1 MMNRHLTTMERL
13 AATIAIIL
21 AVAQFLLVVVNA
33 SLTTTAL
40 PKAALSRQHLLL
52 SHNTNNRNV
61 CDSKV
66 TQSNATIEEEDIDK
80 KSAASLLAVRAF
92 HEALNNLL
100 IVRSALDTINNSSS
114 SPQLFMIG
122 TIVELYRDESYFAT
136 PAIITSTSNGDGSDN
151 SVITMQN
158 TITSS
163 TYSTIETSYI
173 HTYTQ
178 YTDGTRASCNVSP
191 PNSNEVYM
199 TPCVVNTSYVR
210 EHSGLILYEV
220 SYLNVDDDSLV
231 RETLPFSRVQ
241 RRRQP
246 LISEL

>member
-33 SLTTTAL
+33 STTTTTL
-40 PKAALSRQHLLL
+40 PAALSRQQLL
-52 SHNTNNRNV
+52 SSHHTNNNKKV
-61 CDSKV
+61 CESKV
-66 TQSNATIEEEDIDK
+66 TQSNATIEEEDVEK
-80 KSAASLLAVRAF
+80 KSSSLLAVRAF

-100 IVRSALDTINNSSS
+100 IVRSALDTINNSTP
-114 SPQLFMIG
+114 SPQQFKIG

-136 PAIITSTSNGDGSDN
+136 PAIITSTSSNDDGN
-151 SVITMQN
+151 SLTLQN
-158 TITSS
+158 TITGSS
-163 TYSTIETSYI
+163 YSTIETSYI
-173 HTYTQ
+173 HTYNQ
-178 YTDGTRASCNVSP
+178 YTDGTRASCNISP

-220 SYLNVDDDSLV
+220 SYLDEEDSLV

>member
-1 MMNRHLTTMERL
+1 MMNRKLTTMERL

-33 SLTTTAL
+33 STTTL
-40 PKAALSRQHLLL
+40 PSALSRQQLLK
-52 SHNTNNRNV
+52 SRNV
-61 CDSKV
+61 CESSV
-66 TQSNATIEEEDIDK
+66 TQSNATIEETGIEKK
-80 KSAASLLAVRAF
+80 KSSSLLAIRAF

-100 IVRSALDTINNSSS
+100 IVRSAISTINTSSS
-114 SPQLFMIG
+114 SPQLFKIG

-136 PAIITSTSNGDGSDN
+136 PAIITSTTSNDDN
-151 SVITMQN
+151 SNSLTLQN
-158 TITSS
+158 TITGSS
-163 TYSTIETSYI
+163 YSTIETSYI
-173 HTYTQ
+173 HTYNQ

-220 SYLNVDDDSLV
+220 SYLNEEDSLV

-246 LISEL
+246 LVSEL

>member
-1 MMNRHLTTMERL
+1 MTNRHLTTMERL
-13 AATIAIIL
+13 AATIAIIF

-136 PAIITSTSNGDGSDN
+136 PAIITSTSMDDDGN
-151 SVITMQN
+151 LITMQN
-158 TITSS
+158 TITGSS
-163 TYSTIETSYI
+163 YTTIETSYI
-173 HTYTQ
+173 HTYKQ

-231 RETLPFSRVQ
+231 RETLPFSKVQ

-246 LISEL
+246 LVSEL

>member
-1 MMNRHLTTMERL
+1 MNRHLTTLERL
-13 AATIAIIL
+13 FATIAIIF

-33 SLTTTAL
+33 SSSTSTTL
-40 PKAALSRQHLLL
+40 PSALSRRQLLS

-61 CDSKV
+61 CDSTV
-66 TQSNATIEEEDIDK
+66 TQSNATIEEDIEK
-80 KSAASLLAVRAF
+80 KSSSLFAIRAF

-100 IVRSALDTINNSSS
+100 IVRSALSTMNSSSS
-114 SPQLFMIG
+114 SPQLFKIG

-136 PAIITSTSNGDGSDN
+136 PAIITSTSSNDDNGN
-151 SVITMQN
+151 SVTITMQN
-158 TITSS
+158 TITGSS
-163 TYSTIETSYI
+163 YSTIETSHNI
-173 HTYTQ
+173 HTYKQ

-191 PNSNEVYM
+191 PDSNEVYM

>member
-1 MMNRHLTTMERL
+1 MERL

-33 SLTTTAL
+33 STTTATTL
-40 PKAALSRQHLLL
+40 PSPLSRQQLL
-52 SHNTNNRNV
+52 SSHTTSNRNV
-61 CDSKV
+61 CESTV
-66 TQSNATIEEEDIDK
+66 AQSNATIEEDIEK
-80 KSAASLLAVRAF
+80 KSTASLLAVRAF

-100 IVRSALDTINNSSS
+100 IVRSALSTITNSSS
-114 SPQLFMIG
+114 SQLFKIG

-136 PAIITSTSNGDGSDN
+136 PAIITSTTSNDVDGGN
-151 SVITMQN
+151 LLTLQN
-158 TITSS
+158 TITGS
-163 TYSTIETSYI
+163 TYSTIETSHI

-220 SYLNVDDDSLV
+220 SYLNDDDSLV

-246 LISEL
+246 LISEF

>member
-1 MMNRHLTTMERL
+1 MERL

-33 SLTTTAL
+33 SSSTTTL
-40 PKAALSRQHLLL
+40 PSAALSRQQLL
-52 SHNTNNRNV
+52 SSHNKKV
-61 CDSKV
+61 CESTV
-66 TQSNATIEEEDIDK
+66 TQSNATIEEEDIEK
-80 KSAASLLAVRAF
+80 KTSASLLAIRAF

-100 IVRSALDTINNSSS
+100 IVRSALSTINNSSS
-114 SPQLFMIG
+114 SPFKIG

-136 PAIITSTSNGDGSDN
+136 PAIITSTSDDDDGN
-151 SVITMQN
+151 LLTLQN
-158 TITSS
+158 TITGS
-163 TYSTIETSYI
+163 TYSAIETSYI
-173 HTYTQ
+173 HTYQQ

-220 SYLNVDDDSLV
+220 SYLDDNDSLV

>member
-1 MMNRHLTTMERL
+1 MERL

-33 SLTTTAL
+33 STSTTM
-40 PKAALSRQHLLL
+40 PSALSRQQLLS

-61 CDSKV
+61 CESTV
-66 TQSNATIEEEDIDK
+66 TRSNATIEEDVEK
-80 KSAASLLAVRAF
+80 KSSSSLLAVRAF

-100 IVRSALDTINNSSS
+100 IVRSALSTMNSSTTS
-114 SPQLFMIG
+114 SPQLFKIG

-158 TITSS
+158 TITGSS
-163 TYSTIETSYI
+163 YSTIETSFI
-173 HTYTQ
+173 HTYKQ
-178 YTDGTRASCNVSP
+178 YTDGTRASCNISP

-220 SYLNVDDDSLV
+220 SYLDEEDSLI

-241 RRRQP
+241 RRRHR
-246 LISEL
+246 

>member
-1 MMNRHLTTMERL
+1 MNRHLTTMERL

-33 SLTTTAL
+33 SSTTTAL
-40 PKAALSRQHLLL
+40 PSALSRQQLLK
-52 SHNTNNRNV
+52 SRNV
-61 CDSKV
+61 CESTV
-66 TQSNATIEEEDIDK
+66 SQSNATIEEEDIDK
-80 KSAASLLAVRAF
+80 KTSASLFAVRAF

-100 IVRSALDTINNSSS
+100 IVRSTLSIINTSSS
-114 SPQLFMIG
+114 SPFKIG

-136 PAIITSTSNGDGSDN
+136 PAIITSSSTSNDDGDGN
-151 SVITMQN
+151 LLTLQN
-158 TITSS
+158 TITGSS
-163 TYSTIETSYI
+163 YSTIDNSYI

-178 YTDGTRASCNVSP
+178 YTDGTRASCNISP

-199 TPCVVNTSYVR
+199 TSCVVNTSYVR

-220 SYLNVDDDSLV
+220 SYLDDKDSLV

>member
-1 MMNRHLTTMERL
+1 MNRHLTTLERL
-13 AATIAIIL
+13 FATIAIIF

-33 SLTTTAL
+33 SSSTSTTL
-40 PKAALSRQHLLL
+40 PSALSRRQLLS

-61 CDSKV
+61 CESSV
-66 TQSNATIEEEDIDK
+66 TQSNATIEETGIEK
-80 KSAASLLAVRAF
+80 KSSSLLAVRAF

-100 IVRSALDTINNSSS
+100 IVRSAISTINTSSS
-114 SPQLFMIG
+114 SPQLFKIG

-136 PAIITSTSNGDGSDN
+136 PAIITSTTSNDDN
-151 SVITMQN
+151 SNSLTLQN
-158 TITSS
+158 TITGSS
-163 TYSTIETSYI
+163 YSTIETSPSHNI

-178 YTDGTRASCNVSP
+178 YTDGTRASCNISP

-210 EHSGLILYEV
+210 ENSGLILYEV
-220 SYLNVDDDSLV
+220 SYLDDNDSLV
-231 RETLPFSRVQ
+231 RERLPFSRVQ

>member
-1 MMNRHLTTMERL
+1 MERL

-33 SLTTTAL
+33 STTTM
-40 PKAALSRQHLLL
+40 PSALSRQQLLS

-61 CDSKV
+61 CDSTV
-66 TQSNATIEEEDIDK
+66 SQSNATIEEDNIDK

-92 HEALNNLL
+92 HEALNNFF
-100 IVRSALDTINNSSS
+100 IVRSALDAINTSTT
-114 SPQLFMIG
+114 SPQLFKIG

-136 PAIITSTSNGDGSDN
+136 PAIITSTTSNDDHDN
-151 SVITMQN
+151 LLTLQN
-158 TITSS
+158 TITGS

-220 SYLNVDDDSLV
+220 SYLNVDDSLV

>member
-1 MMNRHLTTMERL
+1 MNRHLTTMERL

-33 SLTTTAL
+33 ASTTTTTL
-40 PKAALSRQHLLL
+40 PALSRQQLLS

-66 TQSNATIEEEDIDK
+66 TQSNATIEEDIDK
-80 KSAASLLAVRAF
+80 KSSSLLAVRAF
-92 HEALNNLL
+92 HEALNNFL
-100 IVRSALDTINNSSS
+100 IVRSALSTITNSSS
-114 SPQLFMIG
+114 SPQLFKIG

-136 PAIITSTSNGDGSDN
+136 PAIITSTTSNDSDGN

-158 TITSS
+158 TITGS

-173 HTYTQ
+173 HPYTQ

-199 TPCVVNTSYVR
+199 TPCVVNTSFVR
-210 EHSGLILYEV
+210 ENSGLILYEV
-220 SYLNVDDDSLV
+220 SYLNVEDSLV

-246 LISEL
+246 LVTEL

>member
-13 AATIAIIL
+13 AATIAIIF
-21 AVAQFLLVVVNA
+21 AVAQFLLIVNA
-33 SLTTTAL
+33 SSSTTL
-40 PKAALSRQHLLL
+40 PIALSRQQLL
-52 SHNTNNRNV
+52 SSHHTNNRNV

-92 HEALNNLL
+92 HKALNNLL
-100 IVRSALDTINNSSS
+100 IVRSALSTMNSSTTS
-114 SPQLFMIG
+114 SPQLFKIG

>member
-1 MMNRHLTTMERL
+1 MNRHLTTMERL
-13 AATIAIIL
+13 FATIVVLI

-33 SLTTTAL
+33 SSTTTL
-40 PKAALSRQHLLL
+40 PSPLSRQQLL
-52 SHNTNNRNV
+52 SYHNKNNRNV
-61 CDSKV
+61 CDSTV
-66 TQSNATIEEEDIDK
+66 TQSNATIEEEDIEE

-92 HEALNNLL
+92 HEALNNFL
-100 IVRSALDTINNSSS
+100 IVRSALSTINTSSS
-114 SPQLFMIG
+114 SQQLFKIE

-136 PAIITSTSNGDGSDN
+136 PAIITSTTSNDYDSDN

-158 TITSS
+158 TITGS
-163 TYSTIETSYI
+163 TYSTIETSQYI
-173 HTYTQ
+173 HTYKQ

-220 SYLNVDDDSLV
+220 SYLNEEDDSLV

-246 LISEL
+246 LVSEL